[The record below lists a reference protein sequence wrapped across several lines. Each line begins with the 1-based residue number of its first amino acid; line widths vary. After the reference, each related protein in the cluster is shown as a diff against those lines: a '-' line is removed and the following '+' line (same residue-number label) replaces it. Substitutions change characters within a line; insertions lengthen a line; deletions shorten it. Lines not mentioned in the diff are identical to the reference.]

1 MLYYTVSRDSAG
13 ILDLKIYACACA
25 LILKSHA
32 EADSF
37 LSRERVPLCVSC
49 VCELTTVCSLS
60 ALCVVC
66 VCFVCVLVFSI
77 HTTVSDG
84 AVWETR

>member
-1 MLYYTVSRDSAG
+1 MPLRHDRGGRAQLGGHDALEVDEARRSDGVQYLIYHVLYYTVSRDSAG

-37 LSRERVPLCVSC
+37 LSRER
-49 VCELTTVCSLS
+49 
-60 ALCVVC
+60 
-66 VCFVCVLVFSI
+66 
-77 HTTVSDG
+77 
-84 AVWETR
+84 